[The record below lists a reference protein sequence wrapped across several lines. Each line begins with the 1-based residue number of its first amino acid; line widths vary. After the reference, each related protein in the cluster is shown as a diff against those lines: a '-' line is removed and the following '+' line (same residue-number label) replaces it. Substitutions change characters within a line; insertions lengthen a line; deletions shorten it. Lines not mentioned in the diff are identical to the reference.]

1 MGTRQSNACDVG
13 VYEVASREQ
22 ISIPKA
28 KPRSCDEEK
37 YRIQDWIAS
46 TRSCSLAFAGA
57 DSPAGKS
64 QFEFAVGPA
73 CHSFVHACVG
83 PTAAM
88 NLVETQALINF
99 YVQKGFNRHV
109 QTLCKDV
116 LKKRGS
122 EPALLFWRAFA
133 IGQEGMAHLGS
144 LCNAHALSFSL
155 WLTHDSP
162 SSISAACARFARRRH
177 SRARRPAG
185 QARRGPRRRVQP
197 RAAAQGSQTQG
208 YVLTRLLVWP
218 LFVRSHAHKIY
229 IISFN
234 F

>member
-1 MGTRQSNACDVG
+1 
-13 VYEVASREQ
+13 
-22 ISIPKA
+22 
-28 KPRSCDEEK
+28 
-37 YRIQDWIAS
+37 
-46 TRSCSLAFAGA
+46 
-57 DSPAGKS
+57 
-64 QFEFAVGPA
+64 
-73 CHSFVHACVG
+73 
-83 PTAAM
+83 M

-133 IGQEGMAHLGS
+133 IGQEGMTHLGS
-144 LCNAHALSFSL
+144 LSIALALSFSL

-162 SSISAACARFARRRH
+162 SSISGACARFACRRH

-197 RAAAQGSQTQG
+197 RAAAQGSQAQG

-218 LFVRSHAHKIY
+218 LFVRSHTHKIN
-229 IISFN
+229 IISLNLTDEEAVNRLKGEVQQHSKTVFLVTVFHPLSEDKN
-234 F
+234 HVDSHYSLP